1 MSTEA
6 EVAAAA
12 ETTTE
17 ATDAAGA
24 ETSSS
29 ADAAAQGD
37 EKKDAA
43 AQGDEKK
50 DAAAE
55 TPPAE
60 STKFSIVST
69 RPDLAHAGKPVAP
82 GTVLFDGC
90 YGPTYSLEGLLGAV
104 ENHLVQ
110 CRAGATAAEVLVYGR
125 RDTST
130 RFGDFTA
137 DGWVA
142 KGELAEGFTLDAVA
156 RYFRDGKAAAKAPEP
171 AEPPAE

>member
-29 ADAAAQGD
+29 A
-37 EKKDAA
+37 DAA